1 MFKSIFKS
9 PLARNAA
16 WMFVGQGLR
25 LVLQAFYFIEIARSL
40 GVSNYGAFVGV
51 VSLVGIFFPFGG
63 MGSGNLLVQNVARE
77 PDQFRKYWGKA
88 LATTTTFSS
97 ILLVVVLLVSS
108 FALPRSIPIL
118 LVFLV
123 AASDL
128 FGLNIITISGQA
140 FQVSEQLNWTA
151 SLNVMISLFRLAGA
165 VGLAAIYTH
174 PSALQWGYIYCG
186 STALSVAVSVLLVS
200 KKLGAPQLT
209 WRRSMRELR
218 EGFYFS
224 AGLSSQTIYNDI
236 DKTMLARMGTLDATG
251 IYGAA
256 YRIIDVSFSPVSA
269 LLAATYP
276 SFFRRGTRGISSNL
290 TYAGSLLPRAL
301 GYTALACICLL
312 LGAGTIPRI
321 LGPEY
326 ARSAEALRWL
336 SVLPMLK
343 AVHYFLSDALT
354 GAGHQVVRT
363 AIQVGVAIFNVLLNL
378 WLIPAYSWRG
388 AAWSSIASDALLACS
403 IGAASFIL
411 LRRSQNVLGKLT
423 ANAESD

>member
-1 MFKSIFKS
+1 
-9 PLARNAA
+9 
-16 WMFVGQGLR
+16 
-25 LVLQAFYFIEIARSL
+25 
-40 GVSNYGAFVGV
+40 
-51 VSLVGIFFPFGG
+51 
-63 MGSGNLLVQNVARE
+63 
-77 PDQFRKYWGKA
+77 
-88 LATTTTFSS
+88 
-97 ILLVVVLLVSS
+97 
-108 FALPRSIPIL
+108 
-118 LVFLV
+118 
-123 AASDL
+123 
-128 FGLNIITISGQA
+128 
-140 FQVSEQLNWTA
+140 
-151 SLNVMISLFRLAGA
+151 
-165 VGLAAIYTH
+165 
-174 PSALQWGYIYCG
+174 
-186 STALSVAVSVLLVS
+186 VLLVS

-236 DKTMLARMGTLDATG
+236 DKAMLARMGTLDATG

-276 SFFRRGTRGISSNL
+276 SFFRRGARGISSNL

-312 LGAGTIPRI
+312 LGAGIIPRI

-326 ARSAEALRWL
+326 ARSTEALRWL

-388 AAWSSIASDALLACS
+388 AAWSSIASDALLAC
-403 IGAASFIL
+403 GVGTAAFIL
-411 LRRSQNVLGKLT
+411 LRRSQNVLAKVT
-423 ANAESD
+423 ASAESD

>member
-1 MFKSIFKS
+1 MFKSILKS

-16 WMFVGQGLR
+16 WMFLGQGLR

-51 VSLVGIFFPFGG
+51 VSLVGIFFPFGA

-77 PDQFRKYWGKA
+77 PGQFRKYWGKA
-88 LATTTTFSS
+88 LATTTTCSS
-97 ILLVVVLLVSS
+97 ILLVVVLLVSF
-108 FALPRSIPIL
+108 FALPRSIPTL
-118 LVFLV
+118 LVLLV
-123 AASDL
+123 AGSDL
-128 FGLNIITISGQA
+128 FGLNMITISGQA

-151 SLNVMISLFRLAGA
+151 TMNVMVGVFRLSGA
-165 VGLAAIYTH
+165 LALAAIFTH
-174 PSALQWGYIYCG
+174 PSALQWGYIYFG
-186 STALSVAVSVLLVS
+186 TTALSVTVSVLLVS
-200 KKLGAPQLT
+200 RKLGAPQLI

-312 LGAGTIPRI
+312 LGAGIIPRI

-388 AAWSSIASDALLACS
+388 AAWSSIASDALLAT
-403 IGAASFIL
+403 GVVVAAQTLSRHMPATEGL
-411 LRRSQNVLGKLT
+411 
-423 ANAESD
+423 

>member
-1 MFKSIFKS
+1 MFNSMFKS

-51 VSLVGIFFPFGG
+51 VSLVGIFFPFGA

-77 PDQFRKYWGKA
+77 PGQFRRYWGKA
-88 LATTTTFSS
+88 LATTTTCSS
-97 ILLVVVLLVSS
+97 ILLVVVLLVSF
-108 FALPRSIPIL
+108 FALPRSIPTL

-123 AASDL
+123 AGSDL
-128 FGLNIITISGQA
+128 FGLNMITISGQA

-151 SLNVMISLFRLAGA
+151 TMNVMVGVFRLSGA
-165 VGLAAIYTH
+165 LALATIFTQ
-174 PSALQWGYIYCG
+174 PTALQWGYIYFG
-186 STALSVAVSVLLVS
+186 TTALSVTVSLLLVS
-200 KKLGAPQLT
+200 RKLGSPILD
-209 WRRSMRELR
+209 WRSSARELR

-236 DKTMLARMGTLDATG
+236 DKTMLARMSTLEATG

-290 TYAGSLLPRAL
+290 AYAGSLLPRAL
-301 GYTALACICLL
+301 GYTALACGCLL
-312 LGAGTIPRI
+312 VGAGIIPRI
-321 LGPEY
+321 LGSEY

-403 IGAASFIL
+403 IGAAAFIL
-411 LRRSQNVLGKLT
+411 LRRSQNVLGKLAT
-423 ANAESD
+423 SAESD